1 MLSALHP
8 VIFEQSSEEIIV
20 GIIFMPLSEV
30 KSPAKDELVPQVEVY
45 VTEIFKKIGVLI
57 SQEAK
62 VDGLQLRTGAFA
74 DFRKIKPKTF
84 MLSRMLWD
92 GKEGGLFFLNSIE
105 LSIILSAFL
114 MGQPSAGIKEKVRS
128 QAFDDELKE
137 AYGEVSNQLYGAIGQ
152 LLVAKKDKGIHLTLT
167 NTELLPE
174 DKSKD
179 NLIDDFPYL
188 FVTFKVKIAD
198 QDEQEIDFLMSLNF
212 AQEVYEVDLGYKP
225 GASAAAAGGGV
236 SLGAGGLEQVLA
248 ESVMNKNHPFIGV
261 EKTVGDAYDMM
272 VANKVESLPVIEE
285 GRVVRVVTLNN
296 VEIMRSVF
304 FEAPGLVERQAR
316 VMCVSL
322 KLVNKTQKL
331 VSAKAAD
338 NLKQVIG
345 KMADMEVD
353 SVPVVGDAGEFLGMI
368 TSRQILALM
377 ASS

>member
-1 MLSALHP
+1 
-8 VIFEQSSEEIIV
+8 
-20 GIIFMPLSEV
+20 MPLSEV

-225 GASAAAAGGGV
+225 GASAAVAGGGV

-248 ESVMNKNHPFIGV
+248 ENVMNKNHPFIGV

-345 KMADMEVD
+345 KMADMGVD

-368 TSRQILALM
+368 TARQILALM
-377 ASS
+377 AAS